1 MVESDDRTSNLVQGA
16 CMKLTLVNRQK
27 LLEAS
32 KATRFGP
39 DWPGQRCLAK
49 TRRGAL
55 CRNPVVTD
63 RNRCRMHGGKSTG
76 PRTPEGKARTIAAH
90 TKHGRRSKAHVERVK
105 EINAELRRITYELKR
120 DGFIP

>member
-1 MVESDDRTSNLVQGA
+1 MGESDDRTSNLVQGA

-32 KATRFGP
+32 KTTRFGP

-49 TRRGAL
+49 TRKGTP
-55 CRNPVVTD
+55 CQNPVVAD

-76 PRTPEGKARTIAAH
+76 PRTLEGKARSIAAH
-90 TKHGRRSKAHVERVK
+90 TKHGRGSRAHVEKVK
-105 EINAELRRITYELKR
+105 AINAELRRITYELKR
-120 DGFIP
+120 GGLIP